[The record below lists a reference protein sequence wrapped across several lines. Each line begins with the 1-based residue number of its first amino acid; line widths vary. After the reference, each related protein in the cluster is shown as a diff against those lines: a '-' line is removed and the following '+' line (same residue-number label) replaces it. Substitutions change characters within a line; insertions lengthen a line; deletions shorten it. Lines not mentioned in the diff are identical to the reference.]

1 MSEALRRLRRCRANC
16 LPIMAG
22 WNYVIR
28 LYQPGP
34 EILDG
39 RWTFPDVEP
48 AT

>member
-1 MSEALRRLRRCRANC
+1 MPEPFGGCDDGRANC